1 MNLNQ
6 GKNKKIFLLRGQK
19 RRILFSFLCNDKCD
33 WNLQQ
38 LWIADW
44 TPAEMEDVMVTDDR
58 GDRKTDA
65 SGEIRPFGLRDKIGY
80 MFGDFGNDFSFIFA
94 SNYLMVFYTKV
105 LGLSGFVVGL
115 LFLGARFVDAFT
127 DVTMGRIV
135 DYMRPAGDGRFRCW
149 IRRMCVPVA
158 VASSVMY
165 LYFVRDWV
173 YWAKLVYVIFTY
185 LLWSSFCYTAINIP
199 YGSMASVI
207 SPDVKDRA
215 SLSTFRSIGAS
226 LAGLVIGVLVPLIVY
241 ETDLEGNQVVRPVN
255 FTVTAFVFGI
265 LAVGCYVLCYLLC
278 QERVVFAKKEGKKES
293 VWSMLAG
300 LGKNRPLLALVC
312 AALVLLLATLL
323 SQTMNN
329 YLFLDY
335 FKNAK
340 ALSVVNVVGIG
351 GTLLLAPFISVIV
364 SRIGK
369 KEAGAAGMLLAGVVY
384 VILFFL
390 QVKSILL
397 FMVLFFLG
405 TLGTGLFNLI
415 IWAFITDIIDY
426 QEIATGRREDGTV
439 YAVYS
444 FARKVGQA
452 LAGGLGGFVLTA
464 IGYISEAPAQTWE
477 VSRRIYMV
485 ATLVPG
491 ICYLAVFL
499 IVQFAY
505 PLTRG
510 EVEKNTAILRNKR
523 QEQAGEAGI
532 QRDEKST

>member
-1 MNLNQ
+1 MSSMIDSRENV
-6 GKNKKIFLLRGQK
+6 K
-19 RRILFSFLCNDKCD
+19 
-33 WNLQQ
+33 
-38 LWIADW
+38 
-44 TPAEMEDVMVTDDR
+44 TEDARSV
-58 GDRKTDA
+58 
-65 SGEIRPFGLRDKIGY
+65 RPFGIRDKIGY

-135 DYMRPAGDGRFRCW
+135 DSVKPARDGRFRAW
-149 IRRMCVPVA
+149 IRRMCIPVA
-158 VASSVMY
+158 VASSIMY
-165 LYFVRDWV
+165 LYFVRDWA
-173 YWAKLVYVIFTY
+173 YWAKLAYVIFTY

-241 ETDLEGNQVVRPVN
+241 ETDLERNQIVKPVS
-255 FTVTAFVFGI
+255 FTLTAFVFGV
-265 LAVGCYVLCYLLC
+265 LAVGCYALCYFLC
-278 QERVVFAKKEGKKES
+278 RERVFFEKKAGKVES
-293 VWSMLAG
+293 AGELLKG
-300 LGKNRPLLALVC
+300 LGRNKPLLALVC
-312 AALVLLLATLL
+312 AALVLLLATLMG
-323 SQTMNN
+323 QTMNN

-340 ALSVVNVVGIG
+340 ALSAVNVVSVG

-364 SRIGK
+364 AKFGK
-369 KEAGAAGMLLAGVVY
+369 KEAGAVGMLAAGVVY
-384 VILFFL
+384 LLLFFL
-390 QVKSILL
+390 RVKSIPL
-397 FMVLFFLG
+397 FMALLFLG
-405 TLGTGLFNLI
+405 TLGTGLFNMI

-426 QEIATGRREDGTV
+426 QEIASGRREDGTV

-452 LAGGLGGFVLTA
+452 IAGGLGGFVLTA
-464 IGYISEAPAQTWE
+464 IGYISEAASQTE
-477 VSRRIYMV
+477 AVAERIYTV

-491 ICYLAVFL
+491 VCYLAVFL
-499 IVQFAY
+499 IIRFAY
-505 PLTRG
+505 PLGRK
-510 EVEKNTAILRNKR
+510 EVEQNTAILRERRESENGK
-523 QEQAGEAGI
+523 GV
-532 QRDEKST
+532 